1 MSSHLLTGRSIA
13 RVEDERLL
21 RGRGR
26 YVDDVRVPG
35 TLHACFLRSPHAH
48 ARIRQVD
55 VAAARAVPGV
65 VRVLTGRDM
74 AGLVGRLSSFYEVPA
89 LRKIEFDAL
98 ARDKVRF
105 SGDMVAM
112 VIAESRYAAEDGC
125 DEIDVEYDALPAVTS
140 AGQGRRSDAPLVFE
154 DLGTNVVF
162 EDSACFGDVEAAFG
176 RAAHVISE
184 TFRQHRQSPCPMET
198 RGGIA
203 TFDPYTEELT
213 YHASTQSAHSLR
225 RAIALFLGHPLQLT
239 RVTAG
244 DNGGSFGEK
253 FTMTREDLCVCAAS
267 RLLGRPVKWIEDR
280 RENLMTGGH
289 AREEVMEAELALA
302 ADGAILGLRAR
313 LTIDG
318 GAYPAIRLYM
328 PAELYSS
335 VREDMPS
342 AYRIPAFE
350 LSCRSVATNKATY
363 VAYRGPWE
371 VETWVRER
379 LLDEAAREIGLDP
392 AELRRRNLITPAEQP
407 YKTVTGAVLD
417 EVTAG
422 ETLEAVLAAL
432 DYPALRDRQR
442 AALDEGRYLGIGIAG
457 HCEHNG
463 REGVTERTTVRV
475 ELDGTVT
482 VHTAQL
488 QTGQGHQTTLAQLV
502 ADELSVPHGQVRLV
516 YGDTSRVP
524 FKVIGTGGSMAS
536 TMATGSVLAAVR
548 KVRDQ
553 VRRIAAHL
561 LECDPGDIQI
571 IAAQAMVRGDPSSA
585 LPLAEIA
592 ETAYLRPL
600 RLPPG
605 QDPCLEAT
613 ETYYWPGHQWTVA
626 THGCVVELDP
636 RTGKVEIERYVAAVD
651 CGTVINPAIVEGQ
664 IRGGIAQGIAGVLY
678 EHSQYDDE
686 GQYLA
691 STFMDYLVP
700 TAAEIPDIEIHLLP
714 GPEGEVRPKGVGET
728 GAIAAPATVTNA
740 IADALSPLGVRV
752 TQQYLPPSVIA
763 GLIGRATAPGDP
775 ATLARG

>member
-1 MSSHLLTGRSIA
+1 MLTGRSIF

-21 RGRGR
+21 RGNGR
-26 YVDDVRVPG
+26 YVDDVCVPG
-35 TLHACFLRSPHAH
+35 TLHACFVRSPHAH
-48 ARIRQVD
+48 ARIGHID
-55 VAAARAVPGV
+55 TSAASSVPGV
-65 VRVLTGRDM
+65 ARVLTGHDM
-74 AGLVGRLSSFYEVPA
+74 ADLVGRLSSFYEVPT
-89 LRKIEFDAL
+89 LRKIEFDAMT
-98 ARDKVRF
+98 RDKARF
-105 SGDMVAM
+105 CGDIVVM

-125 DEIDVEYDALPAVTS
+125 DQIDVEYEVLPAVTS
-140 AGQGRRSDAPLVFE
+140 SEQGLRGDAPLVF
-154 DLGTNVVF
+154 DSLGTNVVF
-162 EDSACFGDVEAAFG
+162 DDSACFGNVEAAFG
-176 RAAHVISE
+176 QASHVVSR

-198 RGGIA
+198 RGGAA
-203 TFDPYTEELT
+203 TFDPRSGELT
-213 YHASTQSAHSLR
+213 YHASTQSGHSLR
-225 RAIALFLGHPLQLT
+225 RAISLFLRHPLQQT
-239 RVTAG
+239 RVIVG

-280 RENLMTGGH
+280 RENLMAGGH

-302 ADGAILGLRAR
+302 ADGTILGLKAK

-350 LSCRSVATNKATY
+350 LSCQSVATNKATY

-379 LLDEAAREIGLDP
+379 LLDEAALEIGMDP
-392 AELRRRNLITPAEQP
+392 VELRRRNLITPEEQP
-407 YKTVTGAVLD
+407 YKTVTGAVLED
-417 EVTAG
+417 ATAMAALD
-422 ETLEAVLAAL
+422 TVLAAL
-432 DYPALRDRQR
+432 DYPALRARQR
-442 AALDEGRYLGIGIAG
+442 AARQEGRYLGIGIAG

-463 REGVTERTTVRV
+463 REGVTERTTVRI

-482 VHTAQL
+482 VVTAQM

-502 ADELSVPHGQVRLV
+502 ADELSVPHGHVRLV
-516 YGDTSRVP
+516 SGDTSRVP

-536 TMATGSVLAAVR
+536 TMATGSVLAATRQV
-548 KVRDQ
+548 KDQ
-553 VRRIAAHL
+553 IRCVAGHL
-561 LECDPGDIQI
+561 LECDPADIEI
-571 IAAQAMVRGDPSSA
+571 TGAQAMVRGDPSAA
-585 LPLAEIA
+585 LPLMEVA

-600 RLPPG
+600 LLPAG
-605 QDPCLEAT
+605 MDPCLEAT
-613 ETYYWPGHQWTVA
+613 ANFNWPGHQWTVA
-626 THGCVVELDP
+626 THGCVIEVDP
-636 RTGKVEIERYVAAVD
+636 RTGQVAIEKYIAAVD

-678 EHSQYDDE
+678 EHSQYDED

-714 GPEGEVRPKGVGET
+714 GPEGAIRPRGIGET
-728 GAIAAPATVTNA
+728 GAIAAPATLTNA
-740 IADALSPLGVRV
+740 IADALSPLGVHV

-763 GLIGRATAPGDP
+763 EMIGRATAAG
-775 ATLARG
+775 G

>member
-1 MSSHLLTGRSIA
+1 VLTGRSIF

-21 RGRGR
+21 RGNGR
-26 YVDDVRVPG
+26 YVDDVPVPG

-48 ARIRQVD
+48 ARIGHVD
-55 VAAARAVPGV
+55 ATAARSVPGV
-65 VRVLTGRDM
+65 VRVLAGRDM
-74 AGLVGRLSSFYEVPA
+74 ADLVARLSSFYEAPA
-89 LRKIEFDAL
+89 LRKIEFDAMT
-98 ARDKVRF
+98 RDKARF
-105 SGDMVAM
+105 CGDIVAM

-125 DEIDVEYDALPAVTS
+125 DEIDVEYEVLPAVTS
-140 AGQGRRSDAPLVFE
+140 SGQGLRGDAPLVFD

-162 EDSACFGDVEAAFG
+162 DDSACFGDIQAAFG
-176 RAAHVISE
+176 QARHVVSR

-203 TFDPYTEELT
+203 IFDPRTGELT
-213 YHASTQSAHSLR
+213 YHASTQSGHSLR
-225 RAIALFLGHPLQLT
+225 RAISLFLRHPLQLT

-289 AREEVMEAELALA
+289 AREEVMAAELALA
-302 ADGAILGLRAR
+302 ADGTILGLRAK

-350 LSCRSVATNKATY
+350 LSCQSVATNKATY

-379 LLDEAAREIGLDP
+379 LLDEAAREIGIDP
-392 AELRRRNLITPAEQP
+392 VELRRANLITPAEQP
-407 YKTVTGAVLD
+407 YKTVTGTVLED
-417 EVTAG
+417 VTAIRALD
-422 ETLEAVLAAL
+422 TVLAGL
-432 DYPALRDRQR
+432 DYPALRARQR
-442 AALDEGRYLGIGIAG
+442 AARQMGRYLGIGVAG

-463 REGVTERTTVRV
+463 REGVTERTTVRI

-482 VHTAQL
+482 VLTAQL

-502 ADELSVPHGQVRLV
+502 ADEMSVPLGHVRLS

-536 TMATGSVLAAVR
+536 TMATGSVLAATRQV
-548 KVRDQ
+548 KDQ
-553 VRRIAAHL
+553 IRRVAGHL
-561 LECDPGDIQI
+561 LECDPGDIEI
-571 IAAQAMVRGDPSSA
+571 IGTQAIVRGDPASA
-585 LPLAEIA
+585 LPLAEVA

-600 RLPPG
+600 LLPAG
-605 QDPCLEAT
+605 MDPCLEAT
-613 ETYYWPGHQWTVA
+613 ATYHWPGHQWTVA
-626 THGCVVELDP
+626 THGCVVEVDP
-636 RTGKVEIERYVAAVD
+636 RTGKVAIEKYVAAVD

-678 EHSQYDDE
+678 EHSQYDED

-700 TAAEIPDIEIHLLP
+700 TASEIPDIEIRLLP
-714 GPEGEVRPKGVGET
+714 GPEGEVRPRGIGES
-728 GAIAAPATVTNA
+728 GAIAAPATLTNA

-752 TQQYLPPSVIA
+752 TQQYLPPSVIVEM
-763 GLIGRATAPGDP
+763 IGRATAAG
-775 ATLARG
+775 G

>member
-1 MSSHLLTGRSIA
+1 VLTGRSIT
-13 RVEDERLL
+13 RVEDQRLL
-21 RGRGR
+21 TGRGR

-48 ARIRQVD
+48 ARLGHID
-55 VAAARAVPGV
+55 VGSARSVPGV
-65 VRVLTGRDM
+65 VCVLTGRDM
-74 AGLVGRLSSFYEVPA
+74 ADLVARLASFYDVPA
-89 LRKIEFDAL
+89 LRRIEFDAMTQ
-98 ARDKVRF
+98 DKVRF
-105 SGDMVAM
+105 CGDLVAM
-112 VIAESRYAAEDGC
+112 AVAESRYAAEDGC
-125 DEIDVEYDALPAVTS
+125 DEIDVEYDVLPAVTS
-140 AGQGRRSDAPLVFE
+140 SEQGLRSDAPLVF
-154 DLGTNVVF
+154 DDIGTNVVF
-162 EDSACFGDVEAAFG
+162 DDSASFGDIEAAF
-176 RAAHVISE
+176 RQARHVVSR
-184 TFRQHRQSPCPMET
+184 TFRQYRQSPCPMET

-203 TFDPYTEELT
+203 AFDPHTGELT
-213 YHASTQSAHSLR
+213 YHASTQSGHSLR
-225 RAIALFLGHPLQLT
+225 QAIALFLRHPLQLT

-280 RENLMTGGH
+280 RENLMAGGH

-302 ADGAILGLRAR
+302 ADGTILGLKAK
-313 LTIDG
+313 LTVDG

-350 LSCRSVATNKATY
+350 LSCQCVATSKATY

-379 LLDEAAREIGLDP
+379 LLDEAAHDIGIDP
-392 AELRRRNLITPAEQP
+392 VELRRRNLITPAEQP

-417 EVTAG
+417 DVTAG
-422 ETLEAVLAAL
+422 QALETVLAAL
-432 DYPALRDRQR
+432 DYPALRARQR
-442 AALDEGRYLGIGIAG
+442 AARHEGRYLGIGIAG

-463 REGVTERTTVRV
+463 RAGVTERTTVRV

-482 VHTAQL
+482 VLTAQL

-502 ADELSVPHGQVRLV
+502 ADELSVPFGHVRLV

-536 TMATGSVLAAVR
+536 TMATGSVLAATRQVA
-548 KVRDQ
+548 DQ
-553 VRRIAAHL
+553 IRRVAGHL
-561 LECDPGDIQI
+561 LECDPGDIE
-571 IAAQAMVRGDPSSA
+571 IAGARAIVRGDPSSA

-592 ETAYLRPL
+592 QTAYLRPL
-600 RLPPG
+600 RLPAG
-605 QDPCLEAT
+605 LDPCLEAT
-613 ETYYWPGHQWTVA
+613 ATYHWPGHQWTVA
-626 THGCVVELDP
+626 THGCLVEVDP
-636 RTGKVEIERYVAAVD
+636 RTGKVDIEKYVAAVD

-678 EHSQYDDE
+678 EHSQYDED
-686 GQYLA
+686 GQYVA
-691 STFMDYLVP
+691 SMFMDYLVP
-700 TAAEIPDIEIHLLP
+700 TAAEIPDIEIRLLP
-714 GPEGEVRPKGVGET
+714 GPEGAVRPRGIGES
-728 GAIAAPATVTNA
+728 GAIAAPATLTNA

-752 TQQYLPPSVIA
+752 TRQYLPPSVIVD
-763 GLIGRATAPGDP
+763 LIGQATAT
-775 ATLARG
+775 ATATGG

>member
-1 MSSHLLTGRSIA
+1 VSPLLTGRSIP

-48 ARIRQVD
+48 ARIAAVD
-55 VAAARAVPGV
+55 VEAARSVPGV
-65 VRVLTGRDM
+65 VSVLTGRDM
-74 AGLVGRLSSFYEVPA
+74 ADLVGRLSSFYEVPA
-89 LRKIEFDAL
+89 LRKIEFDAM

-105 SGDMVAM
+105 CGDMVAM
-112 VIAESRYAAEDGC
+112 VVAESRYAAEDGC
-125 DEIDVEYDALPAVTS
+125 DQIDAEYDVLPTIAS
-140 AGQGRRSDAPLVFE
+140 AEQGARADAALVFD

-162 EDSACFGDVEAAFG
+162 DDSASFGNIEAAFG
-176 RAAHVISE
+176 QASHIVSR

-203 TFDPYTEELT
+203 TFDPYTQELA

-267 RLLGRPVKWIEDR
+267 RLLERPVKWIEDR

-289 AREEVMEAELALA
+289 AREEVMAAELALA
-302 ADGAILGLRAR
+302 ADGTILGLKAS

-350 LSCRSVATNKATY
+350 LSCQSVATNKATY

-379 LLDEAAREIGLDP
+379 LLDEAAREIGMDP
-392 AELRRRNLITPAEQP
+392 AELRRKNLITPQEQP

-417 EVTAG
+417 DVTSCQAL
-422 ETLEAVLAAL
+422 ETVLAAL
-432 DYPALRDRQR
+432 DYPALRARQR
-442 AALDEGRYLGIGIAG
+442 AARREGRYLGIGIAG

-463 REGVTERTTVRV
+463 REGVTERTTVRI

-502 ADELSVPHGQVRLV
+502 ADEMSVPHGHVRLV

-536 TMATGSVLAAVR
+536 TMATGSLLAAAG
-548 KVRDQ
+548 KVKQ
-553 VRRIAAHL
+553 QIRRVAGQL
-561 LECDPGDIQI
+561 LECDPDDVE
-571 IAAQAMVRGDPSSA
+571 IAGAAAAVRGDPSTA

-605 QDPCLEAT
+605 MDPCLEAT
-613 ETYYWPGHQWTVA
+613 ETYFWPGHQWTVA
-626 THGCVVELDP
+626 MHGCVVEIDP
-636 RTGKVEIERYVAAVD
+636 RTGKVDIQKYVAAVD

-664 IRGGIAQGIAGVLY
+664 IQGGIAQGIAGVLY

-686 GQYLA
+686 GQFLA
-691 STFMDYLVP
+691 STFMDYLMP
-700 TAAEIPDIEIHLLP
+700 TASEIPDVEIHLLP
-714 GPEGEVRPKGVGET
+714 GPAGEVRPKGIGET
-728 GAIAAPATVTNA
+728 GSIAAPATLTNA
-740 IADALSPLGVRV
+740 IADALSPLGARV

-763 GLIGRATAPGDP
+763 DLIGGATGAVGHRT
-775 ATLARG
+775 AAEG